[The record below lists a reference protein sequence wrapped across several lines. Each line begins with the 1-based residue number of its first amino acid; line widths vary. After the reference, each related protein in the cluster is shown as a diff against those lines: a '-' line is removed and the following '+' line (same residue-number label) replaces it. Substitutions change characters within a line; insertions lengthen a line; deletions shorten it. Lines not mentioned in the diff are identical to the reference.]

1 VGCDEDDAPQR
12 YQDKCVCTDLS
23 SNCIKLTL
31 LLAAYN
37 VCRLT
42 ADLSTVPDSK
52 FVRARAGISGE
63 EFFIAEFKLEATFT
77 GGMIDWHF
85 IFDGKSYGSV
95 SVSYDH

>member
-1 VGCDEDDAPQR
+1 MKTKLLSGT
-12 YQDKCVCTDLS
+12 KTNVCAQICRGV
-23 SNCIKLTL
+23 CIKLTL

-42 ADLSTVPDSK
+42 ANLSTVPDSK
-52 FVRARAGISGE
+52 FVRARAGVSGE

-77 GGMIDWHF
+77 GGMIDWNF